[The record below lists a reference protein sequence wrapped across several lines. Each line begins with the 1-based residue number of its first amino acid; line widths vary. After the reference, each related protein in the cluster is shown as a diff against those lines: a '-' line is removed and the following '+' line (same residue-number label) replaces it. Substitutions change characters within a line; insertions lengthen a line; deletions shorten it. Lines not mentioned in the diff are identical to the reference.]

1 MILEHASEILSAY
14 RARTFRTDS
23 RLRLK
28 NVEQAVE
35 FVNERGF
42 IFFWPNKT
50 FANLPSLWGAVAGDR
65 PVPDNHD
72 DPGHVTWDWKDKM
85 LGQKRWYY
93 ARILRRRNTMISLE
107 LAPYFYALSPNY
119 GDIENDYLYEYEQGN
134 MTMEARNVY
143 EALLK
148 EGQLDTI
155 SLRKAAH
162 LTSETSS
169 SRFNRALEDLQI
181 EMKIMPT
188 GISKAGAWN
197 YAFYYDIVPRHMPEL
212 QEQARFI
219 SDEEARTKLLETY
232 LKTVAAIPETEA
244 RKLFGWTP
252 AEFQDTVARLTK
264 KEKIITGI
272 QVDGHKGDWLALSK
286 FLSQA

>member
-1 MILEHASEILSAY
+1 MILEHASELLSAY
-14 RARTFRTDS
+14 HAHTFRTDP

-28 NVEQAVE
+28 TVEQAVE

-42 IFFWPNKT
+42 IFFWPNKS
-50 FANLPSLWGAVAGDR
+50 FQNLPSLWAAVAGDR

-93 ARILRRRNTMISLE
+93 ARMLRRRNTMISLE
-107 LAPYFYALSPNY
+107 LAPYFYALSPNF
-119 GDIENDYLYEYEQGN
+119 GDPENDYMLQYQAGK
-134 MTMEARNVY
+134 MTMESRNVY
-143 EALLK
+143 EALLR
-148 EGQLDTI
+148 EGRLDTI

-162 LTSETSS
+162 LSSETSS

-188 GISKAGAWN
+188 GISQAGAWN

-219 SDEEARTKLLETY
+219 SDEEARMKLLETY
-232 LKTVAAIPETEA
+232 LLSVGAATKGDA

-252 AEFQDTVARLTK
+252 ADFQDTVERLAK
-264 KEKIITGI
+264 AGRIVTGI
-272 QVDGHKGDWLALSK
+272 QVEGHKGDWLAIPELA
-286 FLSQA
+286 QI

>member
-1 MILEHASEILSAY
+1 MILEHASEILSVY
-14 RARTFRTDS
+14 RARTYRTDP

-28 NVEQAVE
+28 TVEQAVE
-35 FVNERGF
+35 FVDERGF
-42 IFFWPNKT
+42 IFFWPNKS
-50 FANLPSLWGAVAGDR
+50 FQYLPSLWGAVAGDR

-93 ARILRRRNTMISLE
+93 ARMLRRRNTMISLE

-119 GDIENDYLYEYEQGN
+119 GDPENDYMYQYEQGK
-134 MTMEARNVY
+134 MTMESRNVY
-143 EALLK
+143 EALLR

-162 LTSETSS
+162 LSSETSS

-188 GISKAGAWN
+188 GISQAGAWN

-219 SDEEARTKLLETY
+219 GDEEARMKLLETY
-232 LKTVAAIPETEA
+232 LLSVGAVPENEA
-244 RKLFGWTP
+244 RKLFGWIP
-252 AEFQDTVARLTK
+252 AEFHDTIERLLK
-264 KEKIITGI
+264 KEKIVADV
-272 QVDGHKGDWLALSK
+272 QVDGHKGNWLALPK
-286 FLSQA
+286 FLQP